1 MALKE
6 ILAKFGFEVD
16 SKNLDKADKKAEG
29 LAKRIITTFAAA
41 EIVGAMRGFVNEM
54 FDLEGSIT
62 DTSDALGVSR
72 QGFQE
77 WSYIASRGGASADDM
92 ATAMKVLQKNA
103 ASGSEAFKK
112 LGVDVKGADGQI
124 APVEDLMYGVAQGLS
139 EVKNPAERTQ
149 LALELLGKGGSKL
162 NAVFSKGPEAIAEL
176 RKRFVELGG
185 GLTEEALDSIGAA
198 ADAMDDVELASRSL
212 KGSLMVVLAPALR
225 SLTNGFASVISYFN
239 KGDAAATRMKAAVIV
254 LGAAGAA
261 AGAAM
266 LAPYLPFIVALAT
279 AYLIVQDFLGFLK
292 GQDSVTGAVIKWLFG
307 DDAPDDVRN
316 WIKGIQ
322 DKLEDLRKDMEKK
335 PGGGTVWDYIEEGF
349 SQAGENIVKFFMDDI
364 PEAVGFA
371 AKSIKQGSGSFG
383 EWVLVIADSALGIS
397 TFTDA
402 VKKIQTIG
410 PIIVTFL
417 EELGGKILETAKDVG
432 KNIVEGIL
440 QGLGIGMPKL
450 KEGGL
455 AAGAEVIK
463 AMNKGAGNRSPSVKG
478 KKSASDI
485 VAGTLIGLAEGLPQL
500 ERMGFQLGTAMIP
513 RTTNNKTVSVQ
524 QNTNMHF
531 AVSAP
536 HGGMIGAMRSS
547 MANGLADERGALAD
561 ALAIA

>member
-16 SKNLDKADKKAEG
+16 SKPLDKADKKAEG

-62 DTSDALGVSR
+62 DTSDALGISR
-72 QGFQE
+72 QSFQE

-112 LGVDVKGADGQI
+112 LGVDIKGADGQI
-124 APVEDLMYGVAQGLS
+124 KPVESLMGDVATALS

-162 NAVFSKGPEAIAEL
+162 NAVFAKGPEAIAEL

-239 KGDAAATRMKAAVIV
+239 KGENAATRMKSAIIV

-266 LAPYLPFIVALAT
+266 LAPYLPFIIALAA
-279 AYLIVQDFLGFLK
+279 AYLIVQDFYTFLE
-292 GQDSVTGAVIKWLFG
+292 GGDSVTGKVIEWLFG
-307 DDAPDDVRN
+307 EGSAEEVKD

-371 AKSIKQGSGSFG
+371 AKSIAQGTGSFG
-383 EWVLVIADSALGIS
+383 EWLLVIADSATGVS

-410 PIIVTFL
+410 PMIVTFL
-417 EELGGKILETAKDVG
+417 EELGTKIIETAKGVG
-432 KNIVEGIL
+432 KNIVDGIVA
-440 QGLGIGMPKL
+440 GFTIGEPKL
-450 KEGGL
+450 IAGGAAAGL
-455 AAGAEVIK
+455 AALKGV
-463 AMNKGAGNRSPSVKG
+463 NKGAGNRSPSVKG
-478 KKSASDI
+478 KKAATDI
-485 VAGTLIGLAEGLPQL
+485 VAGTLIGLAEGLPQI
-500 ERMGFQLGTAMIP
+500 ERMGLKLGAAGIP
-513 RTTNNKTVSVQ
+513 KSMSKTINVQ
-524 QNTNMHF
+524 QQNSMHF
-531 AVSAP
+531 NVAAP